1 MQVHRDLKPENVLLR
16 PSGHVVLTDFGCA
29 KEWRDADGDADGDG
43 EGQARGKPGADG
55 VRVGALSRS
64 MVGTEAYMAPEV

>member
-1 MQVHRDLKPENVLLR
+1 MDDDCADEGDLDDDDLKDDGDDGGND
-16 PSGHVVLTDFGCA
+16 G
-29 KEWRDADGDADGDG
+29 DADGDADGDG